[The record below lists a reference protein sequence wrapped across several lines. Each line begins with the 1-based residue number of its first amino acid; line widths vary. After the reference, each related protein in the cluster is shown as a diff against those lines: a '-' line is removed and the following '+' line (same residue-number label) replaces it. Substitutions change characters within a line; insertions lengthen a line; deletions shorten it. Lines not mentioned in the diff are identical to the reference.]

1 MQRLIGALCLAG
13 AAAIWGGTYVVSKYV
28 LDYVPA
34 LTLVVVRFVIAALV
48 LWLALC
54 ITGGDKVHKGD
65 WGKIARY
72 GLVGY
77 TISISTQFIGTHL
90 STAHMGA
97 VITSA
102 SPVCIALFAWLLLK
116 EKLTFKKIGAL
127 LTATLGVLI
136 VIGSDHGGEDGSNLL
151 GNLFLVI
158 AAVTWG
164 LYSVLGKALTERY
177 SALTVTFWA
186 TVFGVLFTLPLSAW
200 EISVEGFTLP
210 LGDPMI
216 ILGILF
222 LAIVSTAVAFFLW
235 AKGFELM
242 DAGTAALFFFVQPIF
257 GTFLGWLL
265 LDERLTPSF
274 LIGSLLILVSV
285 GISMRGDEKKKEEAA
300 A

>member
-1 MQRLIGALCLAG
+1 MQKLFGAVCLAA

-28 LDYVPA
+28 LAYVPA
-34 LTLVVVRFVIAALV
+34 LTLVVVRFAIAAIVLGLV
-48 LWLALC
+48 LRLL
-54 ITGGDKVHKGD
+54 GGDKVHRGD
-65 WGKIARY
+65 WGKLARY

-116 EKLTFKKIGAL
+116 ERLSGKKIGAL
-127 LTATLGVLI
+127 LVATLGVLI
-136 VIGSDHGGEDGSNLL
+136 VIGYDHGSGDGSNLL

-177 SALTVTFWA
+177 TPLTVTFWA
-186 TVFGVLFTLPLSAW
+186 TVFGVLFTLPLSLW

-210 LGDPMI
+210 LDDPLI
-216 ILGILF
+216 VWGILF
-222 LAIVSTAVAFFLW
+222 LAIISTAVAFFLW
-235 AKGFELM
+235 AKGFELL

-257 GTFLGWLL
+257 GSFLGWLML
-265 LDERLTPSF
+265 GEQLTASF
-274 LIGSLLILVSV
+274 IIGSVLIFVSV
-285 GISMRGDEKKKEEAA
+285 GISMLGDEKKKEAVA
-300 A
+300 T